1 MVLKILSI
9 QNLFEHPVES
19 NFLKN
24 ILCFIVGVSCTALS
38 LPDGQIWLFDC
49 GEATQIQLQKSALK
63 MGKITKIFI
72 THLHGDHL
80 FGLPGLLSTLG
91 SGLEN
96 SKAVKKQVDVY
107 GPHGLYKY
115 ITVSLEL
122 SRSKL
127 AYKLNIFELMPEADQ
142 FGVDWAEWP
151 VDHESHQPLCML
163 ENSRQKL
170 YKSLHPDNGKRF
182 WLVYQDKM
190 ITVRAVPITHR
201 IPCFGFVVEEADKV
215 GALDVEKAKSLGVA
229 PGPDY
234 ARLKNGETIIILGT
248 GLEVKPS
255 DVVGPS
261 QKGRKLVILGD
272 TSETSEIQHFSL
284 DADVVVHE
292 ATMEDSLREKA
303 IEFGHSTSSMAAE
316 FAVKVKCRK
325 LCLTHLSPRYKPLSD
340 TTANDVESAK
350 IIKNEAQYYL
360 EENDAKGIKL
370 IVAEDFIENV
380 IEHRP

>member
-1 MVLKILSI
+1 
-9 QNLFEHPVES
+9 
-19 NFLKN
+19 
-24 ILCFIVGVSCTALS
+24 
-38 LPDGQIWLFDC
+38 
-49 GEATQIQLQKSALK
+49 

-80 FGLPGLLSTLG
+80 FGLPGLLCTLG
-91 SGLEN
+91 NGLDP
-96 SKAVKKQVDVY
+96 SKAGQKEVDVY

-115 ITVSLEL
+115 ITVTLEL

-127 AYKLNIFELMPEADQ
+127 AYKLNIFELMPDADQ
-142 FGVDWAEWP
+142 FGADWTEWP
-151 VDHESHQPLCML
+151 VDHEPYQPLSML
-163 ENSRQKL
+163 ENSWQKL
-170 YKSLHPDNGKRF
+170 YKTMDPDQKRF
-182 WLVYQDKM
+182 WLIYQDK
-190 ITVRAVPITHR
+190 TLRVKAVPIIHR
-201 IPCFGFVVEEADKV
+201 IPCFGFVVEEADKA

-234 ARLKNGETIIILGT
+234 AKLKSGETVIIIGT
-248 GLEVKPS
+248 GGEVKPS
-255 DVVGPS
+255 DVVGPKK
-261 QKGRKLVILGD
+261 KGRKVVILGD
-272 TSETSEIQHFSL
+272 TCDTSEIEHFSL

-350 IIKNEAQYYL
+350 IIRNEAQCYL
-360 EENDAKGIKL
+360 EENEGQDVKL

-380 IEHRP
+380 IEYRHT